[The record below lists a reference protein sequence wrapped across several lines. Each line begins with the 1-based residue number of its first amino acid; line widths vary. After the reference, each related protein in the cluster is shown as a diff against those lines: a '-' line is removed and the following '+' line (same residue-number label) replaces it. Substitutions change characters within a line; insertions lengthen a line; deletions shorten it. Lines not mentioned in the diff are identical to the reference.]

1 MQFQRGVIKVLAAAL
16 IAAQL
21 GGCAAMGGLQMPSM
35 PSSMPKGL
43 TDALSFNKSSFKGPL
58 NAADLAEAQ
67 RAAAIVQA
75 AQSGKIGYTQ
85 PEYQRRLGRFHETR
99 DAMKAAGTHY
109 TQEQFLAFSTAL
121 TDLVSYV
128 DLIERGGFK
137 ASTSKPS
144 NSALQKS
151 YLIQPGQIANFSFNG
166 YCLKFGDERPAAN
179 EPLQLISPEK
189 VWPGKMASVYRNLM
203 KSAPQST
210 AGYVTFS
217 NGRDKDLQMALWTLQ
232 AVRDGSFNQSL
243 YSNLS
248 AEQVS
253 RLTAAGFSPQMISA
267 DSLMKAGFNSATDM
281 IESTLK
287 AKLAPQLSQA
297 SGAMSQLGFSSDN
310 PFSNPPILNN
320 PQALEASLNDW
331 LTSPA
336 MEAPSRAAAATT
348 DPLQYSI
355 LGPSVAAKTT
365 SDGSLNGRIQVA
377 NLSSAPFAFAPS
389 EYVANARS
397 ATQPVALSNW
407 SPQGSKSGVTV
418 VKTSSDSAILA
429 ALKDD
434 LSDLAQDKTFKVF
447 TASDSALLG
456 FAKSMFK
463 SKVGQTL
470 VTSMP
475 VVGNVIS
482 LGMLLTGKKL
492 DGTDMEGFD
501 YASAAIGMVP
511 VAGNIAKLMGPGVRT
526 VAESL
531 AKYGTGI
538 PREALDTTFQV
549 AGSDTFEYM
558 NDMMPSWLSDA
569 YNSIAKQT
577 IETIP
582 AATQYASANG
592 IRI

>member
-1 MQFQRGVIKVLAAAL
+1 MQFQRGVVRVLAAGL
-16 IAAQL
+16 IAVQL
-21 GGCAAMGGLQMPSM
+21 SGCSAMEGLQMPSM
-35 PSSMPKGL
+35 PSSMPKKL
-43 TDALSFNKSSFKGPL
+43 TDALNYNKSSFKGPL
-58 NAADLAEAQ
+58 SAAELAESQ
-67 RAAAIVQA
+67 RAASIIQA

-99 DAMKAAGTHY
+99 DAMKAAGDHY

-166 YCLKFGDERPAAN
+166 YCLNLSVGQPAAN
-179 EPLQLISPEK
+179 EPLQLISPET
-189 VWPGKMASVYRNLM
+189 VWPGKMASIYRNLM

-210 AGYVTFS
+210 VGHVTFS
-217 NGRDKDLQMALWTLQ
+217 NGLDKDLQMALWTLQ
-232 AVRDGSFNQSL
+232 AVRDGSFRPSL
-243 YSNLS
+243 YNNLS
-248 AEQVS
+248 PGQIS
-253 RLTAAGFSPQMISA
+253 RLTAAGFSPQMITA
-267 DSLMKAGFNSATDM
+267 DSLMKAGFNSATGM
-281 IESTLK
+281 LESTLK
-287 AKLAPQLSQA
+287 AKLAPQLSEVT
-297 SGAMSQLGFSSDN
+297 GAMSQLGFSSDN
-310 PFSNPPILNN
+310 PFSNPAILNN
-320 PQALEASLNDW
+320 PQALEASLNTW
-331 LTSPA
+331 LTSSA
-336 MEAPSRAAAATT
+336 LKASSITTAT

-355 LGPSVAAKTT
+355 LASSVAAKTT
-365 SDGSLNGRIQVA
+365 SGGHLNGRIQVA
-377 NLSSAPFAFAPS
+377 NLSTAPFAFIPS
-389 EYVANARS
+389 EYIANARS
-397 ATQPVALSNW
+397 ETQPVALANW
-407 SPQGSKSGVTV
+407 SPEGSKSGVTV
-418 VKTSSDSAILA
+418 LRTSSDSAILA

-434 LSDLAQDKTFKVF
+434 LSDLAQDKALKVF

-463 SKVGQTL
+463 SKIGQTL

-492 DGTDMEGFD
+492 DGTDMEGLD

-526 VAESL
+526 VAESI
-531 AKYGTGI
+531 ARYGSGI
-538 PREALDTTFQV
+538 PREALEKAFQV
-549 AGSDTFEYM
+549 GGSDTFEYM
-558 NDMMPSWLSDA
+558 NSNVPSWLSDA
-569 YNSIAKQT
+569 YGSIAKQT
-577 IETIP
+577 IASIP
-582 AATQYASANG
+582 AAAQYASANR